1 MTLGF
6 ARSKFS
12 WLFLCLGV
20 AGCKARTFGEVP
32 GASKPQTELTA
43 LRMNERSDQGD
54 FVLAISKT
62 GNLYFGMFYAAKD
75 STVSLVPGFVVPKEK
90 IGTSLDANELNSEFG
105 FEGFDDTSKS
115 KIGKKSGFMIRDFE
129 ASVALVNSKC
139 ELEMVAKGPLDSNR
153 YKILGED
160 FLTFS
165 DVNSGKRLLP
175 KSLDAD
181 LDFAVG
187 QKFGL
192 DSPETPS
199 LRSLKVERFEAETV
213 LVGGEMVSFRTKSN
227 DLVQGKFLI
236 AQPGCILLEEA
247 SNQSNSKQKG
257 TPPRNAFAFSA
268 IQIETLRSRPLES
281 DLAQN
286 ERDGTKW
293 EGINNFLRSNNYQT
307 QLNQSTFLGTR
318 TLAQQGFKIYVAAAA
333 SSAQAVAQLVLP
345 YLVKLGVRHQ
355 IRRDLDGF
363 ASDTSP
369 ESKGKLV
376 TIFANNADE
385 ARIIAQEIDGQFKEK
400 PVQFSKVDEYT
411 IGGSGILSARFQAF
425 TNAFGDRL
433 ESPDKKYPLAPERGS
448 LKPDWINNPFEGL

>member
-1 MTLGF
+1 
-6 ARSKFS
+6 
-12 WLFLCLGV
+12 
-20 AGCKARTFGEVP
+20 
-32 GASKPQTELTA
+32 
-43 LRMNERSDQGD
+43 
-54 FVLAISKT
+54 
-62 GNLYFGMFYAAKD
+62 
-75 STVSLVPGFVVPKEK
+75 
-90 IGTSLDANELNSEFG
+90 
-105 FEGFDDTSKS
+105 
-115 KIGKKSGFMIRDFE
+115 
-129 ASVALVNSKC
+129 
-139 ELEMVAKGPLDSNR
+139 
-153 YKILGED
+153 
-160 FLTFS
+160 
-165 DVNSGKRLLP
+165 
-175 KSLDAD
+175 
-181 LDFAVG
+181 
-187 QKFGL
+187 
-192 DSPETPS
+192 
-199 LRSLKVERFEAETV
+199 
-213 LVGGEMVSFRTKSN
+213 
-227 DLVQGKFLI
+227 
-236 AQPGCILLEEA
+236 
-247 SNQSNSKQKG
+247 
-257 TPPRNAFAFSA
+257 
-268 IQIETLRSRPLES
+268 
-281 DLAQN
+281 
-286 ERDGTKW
+286 
-293 EGINNFLRSNNYQT
+293 LRSNNYQT